1 MKRISKMNSRG
12 LAQTLRKS
20 LLWTSTVAL
29 ASTLAVAQQKTV
41 RYDAGTISGL
51 PSRNIGSAEMSG
63 RVSAVAAYPDNG
75 RLVVYAGA
83 ASGGVWKSVNGGS
96 TFKPIFDD

>member
-1 MKRISKMNSRG
+1 MKRILKMNVRG
-12 LAQTLRKS
+12 LSKTVRKS
-20 LLWTSTVAL
+20 LLWTATLAL
-29 ASTLAVAQQKTV
+29 ISTLAVGQQQPV

-63 RVSAVAAYPDNG
+63 CAAAVPAFTDNG

-83 ASGGVWKSVNGGS
+83 ASGGVWKSINGGS
-96 TFKPIFDD
+96 PFKP